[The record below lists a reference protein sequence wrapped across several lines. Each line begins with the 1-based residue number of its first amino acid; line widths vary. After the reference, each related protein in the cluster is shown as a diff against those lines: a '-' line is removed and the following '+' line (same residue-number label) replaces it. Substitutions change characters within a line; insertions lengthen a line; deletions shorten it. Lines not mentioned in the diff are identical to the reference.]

1 MDKKKLELEF
11 LNEEGK
17 KFVISIDDPREDLT
31 EQEVGLAMAYIIANN
46 VFVSSMYDLV
56 EVNGA
61 RIVTTSVQTL
71 EV

>member
-31 EQEVGLAMAYIIANN
+31 EQEVGLAMADIIANN